1 MHILGNSNFGT
12 VLITP
17 NLKSIYHRTKI
28 LHCHSVMFEWLALRI
43 LNIYTMGVLLYT
55 KFGVVYCTKYLKN

>member
-17 NLKSIYHRTKI
+17 NLKSSYHRAKI

-43 LNIYTMGVLLYT
+43 LNIIQWVFFYILSLGLFIVLNT
-55 KFGVVYCTKYLKN
+55 